1 MNNDLLSIQQV
12 AQIAGVDKTTVYK
25 RLKASSEFMSK
36 IVEER
41 SGSGNRRK
49 RFLPRAVAA
58 RFVKRHFGEV
68 VRPPDEVHTRED
80 ATELTG
86 SQGDQEGAAENNG
99 NGTGD
104 NAPGVLYII
113 QLSPHKCESCRNE
126 LKIGWTANV
135 AQRLTNFRC
144 GAPFAEIL
152 KTWSCKRSWEHI
164 AAECVAKHLTHLRS
178 EVWEG
183 DAETA
188 IRQGDQFFNLM
199 PNA

>member
-1 MNNDLLSIQQV
+1 MNNDLLSIQEV
-12 AQIAGVDKTTVYK
+12 AKMAGVHITTIYK
-25 RLKASSEFMSK
+25 RLKASNEFGSK
-36 IVEER
+36 IVEKR

-68 VRPPDEVHTRED
+68 ASPPDQVTARED

-86 SQGDQEGAAENNG
+86 PQSDQESVADNNG
-99 NGTGD
+99 NGTAD
-104 NAPGVLYII
+104 NTQGVLYII

-135 AQRLTNFRC
+135 VQRLGAFRC

-164 AAECVAKHLTHLRS
+164 AAECVAKYLTHVKN

-183 DAETA
+183 NAETA
-188 IRQGDQFFNLM
+188 INQGDQFFNLM
-199 PNA
+199 PNT